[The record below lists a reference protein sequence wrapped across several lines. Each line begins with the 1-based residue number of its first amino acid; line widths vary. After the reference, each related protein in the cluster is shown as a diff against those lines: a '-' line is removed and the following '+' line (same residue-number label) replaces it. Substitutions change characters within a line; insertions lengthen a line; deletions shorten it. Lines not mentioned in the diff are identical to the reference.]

1 LDSKLQ
7 SHMLSI
13 KLVSPAPY
21 KPNEK
26 VISKARHIMKSSYML
41 KKIKKKAA
49 IVYTYKIIITV
60 VK

>member
-1 LDSKLQ
+1 MDSKLQ
-7 SHMLSI
+7 PHMLSI

-26 VISKARHIMKSSYML
+26 VISKARHITKSSNML
-41 KKIKKKAA
+41 KKIKKNAA
-49 IVYTYKIIITV
+49 TVNADIIIITV